1 MTRSR
6 RSNRC
11 VRACNDHYRASSELP
26 AWMTS
31 SIAAGSHRPRA
42 QLFARRQSSAYSID
56 TLTAHSFACHCVIIA
71 ALRWDGS
78 QSVKLDNPSDWQLL
92 VELTAQENAAK
103 KASEIVGGATGA
115 PSSGEA
121 DSSSSG
127 SSQQQQKSKGK

>member
-1 MTRSR
+1 MHASA
-6 RSNRC
+6 N
-11 VRACNDHYRASSELP
+11 AALRASCP
-26 AWMTS
+26 FGMTS

-42 QLFARRQSSAYSID
+42 QRRRSSPLWFG
-56 TLTAHSFACHCVIIA
+56 TLAAHSFTCRCAVIV

>member
-1 MTRSR
+1 
-6 RSNRC
+6 
-11 VRACNDHYRASSELP
+11 VSELP
-26 AWMTS
+26 AWDDEQ
-31 SIAAGSHRPRA
+31 HRSRHSRRSCTW
-42 QLFARRQSSAYSID
+42 LFARGQSSAYSID
-56 TLTAHSFACHCVIIA
+56 TLTAHSFTSRCANIA

-127 SSQQQQKSKGK
+127 SSQQQKSKGK